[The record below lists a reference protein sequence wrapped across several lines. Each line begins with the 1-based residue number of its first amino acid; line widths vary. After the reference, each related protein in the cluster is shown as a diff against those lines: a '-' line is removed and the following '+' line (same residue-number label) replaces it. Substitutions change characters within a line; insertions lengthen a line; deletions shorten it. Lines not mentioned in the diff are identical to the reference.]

1 MANTETLDLLVEGG
15 KAKPGPSTAPRLG
28 ALKVNIG
35 QLFQDINEKT
45 KQYQNMEVPV
55 KVIINT
61 KNRSYKIKIGTPP
74 VSSLLRKELGVKKIA
89 PEKKEEEET
98 FLAETEETEE
108 EGKKKK
114 KEIGVGPEEL
124 EETEETEGS
133 PKKKKGKK
141 AGKKEK
147 KKKKE
152 REIVADVK
160 LEQCVNVAKM
170 KRESLLA
177 KTFKNAVK
185 EVVGSCVS
193 MPVTVEGKSPKEVLV
208 EIDQGKYDSLLKEG

>member
-35 QLFQDINEKT
+35 QLFQDINDKT
-45 KQYQNMEVPV
+45 KEYANMEVPV

-61 KNRSYKIKIGTPP
+61 KTRSYKIKIGTPP

-89 PEKKEEEET
+89 VEKKEEEDT
-98 FLAETEETEE
+98 FLAESEEPE

-114 KEIGVGPEEL
+114 KKKVGEEEVEEEEVPE
-124 EETEETEGS
+124 GKK
-133 PKKKKGKK
+133 KKKKGK
-141 AGKKEK
+141 GKKEK

-160 LEQCVNVAKM
+160 LEQCVRVAKM

-177 KTFKNAVK
+177 KTFKSAVK
-185 EVVGSCVS
+185 EVVATCVS
-193 MPVTVEGKSPKEVLV
+193 MPVTVEGKNPKEVLK
-208 EIDQGKYDSLLKEG
+208 EIDEGKYDSVIKEE